1 MEGVQ
6 ILSEAGADLQ
16 LVQHATVARPQ
27 TGSLWMRGISAR
39 VDVNVEDRSG
49 TTLLHSLVR
58 AWIRGGG
65 NNQTTLP
72 WAVTRLLEQKEVD
85 ALKPSK
91 ETGRMVLHEIASD
104 DEPVKQPAADL
115 AATLIRR
122 GADPLVR
129 NDEGRSATDVALAKG
144 HLQLAAMLLEAADH
158 KDACPK

>member
-1 MEGVQ
+1 MPTDNADTLGNAA
-6 ILSEAGADLQ
+6 SHYAAGRSGCAVFL
-16 LVQHATVARPQ
+16 LNRP
-27 TGSLWMRGISAR
+27 G

-65 NNQTTLP
+65 NNKTTLP
-72 WAVTRLLEQKEVD
+72 WAVMRLLEQEEVD
-85 ALKPSK
+85 ASKPSK
-91 ETGRMVLHEIASD
+91 ETGRTVLHEIASD

-122 GADPLVR
+122 GADQLVR
-129 NDEGRSATDVALAKG
+129 DDEGRSATDVALAMG
-144 HLQLAAMLLEAADH
+144 HLQLATMLLEAADH